1 MVVNK
6 MTLHDLLAK
15 LRKKNKIDY
24 RQFQFSTAFAV
35 MLISSFL
42 ILVCSPLIQNA
53 LPDGGDSAKQIWLSF
68 AVSAIGCIIFV
79 LYVTKLFLRFK
90 SREIG
95 IFLALG
101 TDKHILQRTLSAELA
116 KMTALCSA
124 AGIVIGAALACIAG
138 KMMELLVSHVYTE
151 KFSFTIKGFLFSVCF
166 AVVLFL
172 FIQFQANRV
181 LKGTNIMDVIYEE
194 RRQEPMKKSV
204 SKAYF
209 ISGIVLALAG
219 IFCALILPQIIT
231 YTTKV
236 FLGGWTNLFY
246 LLAILGVY
254 RMLVY
259 TVSSHQRGR
268 NPQKYY
274 NNLIDYGMMKFQGA
288 SVVRNML
295 VITLLLFGGLYAIS
309 YVPMMLSTS
318 SAEIDYEA
326 DFSFRYLNDADE
338 PSEDEIKELSEK
350 YHINVENY
358 REGTFLRI
366 SGSGTER
373 DADEK
378 NQLKENYYEN
388 FAKYDVT
395 SVSQFKTLTG
405 IDLDIPAGSYYQII
419 GSSSYENIWFQFGDM
434 DQLYIENEDIYLPLE
449 YTGTIIYESLNIG
462 ANNNMGDGS
471 RFVVNDSD
479 FTRLR
484 TGLDSSH
491 LETQVLF
498 DIEGNAT
505 DMISFSNELFCIFTE
520 GMSSNMDVLEYYN
533 ESTADRVGTD
543 YTENYTGAVVDAKN
557 PLKATDWQF
566 APLFVPILDQQ
577 LLMELSTR
585 LLMFSYIFIICIAAT
600 GVIGYTRSQSV
611 GLTNRQVFEDIKRL
625 GADLH
630 YRQTL
635 LRKQL
640 QKVFVLPT
648 LLGAGIC
655 ILYQLLLR
663 WNNDMMI
670 SAGEIRSMLIISGIA
685 LVIGIYQ
692 YIIYRSSI
700 KKTKQL
706 LRLS

>member
-1 MVVNK
+1 
-6 MTLHDLLAK
+6 MTLYDLWAK
-15 LRKKNKIDY
+15 LKEKNKSDY

-90 SREIG
+90 SSEIG

-138 KMMELLVSHVYTE
+138 KMMELLVSYVYTE

-236 FLGGWTNLFY
+236 FWGGWTNLFY

-434 DQLYIENEDIYLPLE
+434 DQLYIESEDIYLPLE

-498 DIEGNAT
+498 DIEGNST

-533 ESTADRVGTD
+533 ESTADRIGTD
-543 YTENYTGAVVDAKN
+543 YTENYTGAVVDPKN

-600 GVIGYTRSQSV
+600 GMIGYTRSQSV

-648 LLGAGIC
+648 LLGTGIC

-663 WNNDMMI
+663 WNNDRMI

-692 YIIYRSSI
+692 YIIYRLSI

>member
-6 MTLHDLLAK
+6 MTLHDFLAK

-116 KMTALCSA
+116 KMTTLCSA
-124 AGIVIGAALACIAG
+124 AGIVIGAALACITG

-350 YHINVENY
+350 YHVNVENY

-462 ANNNMGDGS
+462 SNNNMGDGS

-479 FTRLR
+479 FTCLR

-498 DIEGNAT
+498 DIEGNST

-543 YTENYTGAVVDAKN
+543 YTETYTGAVVDAKN

-663 WNNDMMI
+663 WNNDRMI